1 MMFAAIVYT
10 VLSVLNLI
18 GYVTGVLFLPAETPI
33 HFDGALTADAVGSPW
48 VFVSLPAAAA
58 LISAAIW
65 TSSLSKREKNRK
77 ILIGALSAV
86 GAVLAVIGWV
96 FFALI
101 AGGVQA
107 GERANFPVVL
117 CVVMPLSLLVVF
129 SGVLIRKIKR
139 NKLLELVSVSAEKNP
154 RASGRANR
162 LLGILLIAAGGV
174 SAALSAAL
182 SCLRPQLC
190 YLSAIVLACGV
201 LISLAASL
209 IFARVWAGK
218 ELQEAEG
225 DKEQI

>member
-1 MMFAAIVYT
+1 MELCLPSYRRRKAYRKE
-10 VLSVLNLI
+10 I
-18 GYVTGVLFLPAETPI
+18 GR
-33 HFDGALTADAVGSPW
+33 SP
-48 VFVSLPAAAA
+48 VDKPCYMYASCA
-58 LISAAIW
+58 
-65 TSSLSKREKNRK
+65 
-77 ILIGALSAV
+77 
-86 GAVLAVIGWV
+86 
-96 FFALI
+96 
-101 AGGVQA
+101 A
-107 GERANFPVVL
+107 GERASFPVVL

-154 RASGRANR
+154 RASGQANR
-162 LLGILLIAAGGV
+162 LLGILLIAAGRV

-182 SCLRPQLC
+182 SCLLPQLC